1 MAATGP
7 PRCFYCEEG
16 FVMGMCSECH
26 GHIFMNGADYR
37 EGMAAHKNGP
47 DLALIRAHLAA
58 CRDAGITYFR
68 DGGDA
73 LGVSLAA
80 REMAAEFGIRYVT
93 PAFAIH
99 RKGRYGGIVGFAYE
113 TMEEYR
119 QLLRRAR
126 REGADFIK
134 LMFSGILY
142 FDVYGRLSCPPL
154 PAEEIRAL
162 VDMAHGE
169 GFAVM
174 AHVNGPE
181 ALHAA
186 LEAGTDSIEHG
197 YFMDEADLPLLAE
210 GRTIWVPTMAAIAPF
225 AGRPG
230 CSAAVVEETLRRQG
244 ALLRRAAALGA
255 LIATGSD
262 SGAVGV
268 PHGAG
273 IHTEEALLTQSIG
286 DCSAAVLERGN
297 RALQARFPGNM

>member
-1 MAATGP
+1 
-7 PRCFYCEEG
+7 
-16 FVMGMCSECH
+16 
-26 GHIFMNGADYR
+26 MNGVDYL

-47 DLALIRAHLAA
+47 DPKLIRAHLAA
-58 CRDAGITYFR
+58 CRDSGITYFR

-80 REMAAEFGIRYVT
+80 REIAPEYGIRYVT

-99 RKGRYGGIVGFAYE
+99 RKGRYGGIVGFGYE
-113 TMEEYR
+113 TLSDYR
-119 QLLRRAR
+119 QLLARAR

-142 FDVYGRLSCPPL
+142 FDTYGHLSCPPL
-154 PAEEIRAL
+154 PPEEIHAL
-162 VDMAHGE
+162 VDLAHKE
-169 GFAVM
+169 GFSVM

-197 YFMDEADLPLLAE
+197 YFMDEEDLSLLAE
-210 GRTIWVPTMAAIAPF
+210 GQTIWVPTMAAIAPF
-225 AGRPG
+225 AHRPG
-230 CSAAVVEETLRRQG
+230 CSETVVAEILRQQSM
-244 ALLRRAAALGA
+244 LLQKAAAMGA

-268 PHGAG
+268 PHGEG
-273 IHTEEALLTQSIG
+273 IHTEEALLTRALG
-286 DCSAAVLERGN
+286 DHAREILARGN
-297 RALQARFPGNM
+297 QALLARFPGKV

>member
-1 MAATGP
+1 MET
-7 PRCFYCEEG
+7 RC
-16 FVMGMCSECH
+16 ECH
-26 GHIFMNGADYR
+26 GHIFMDGTDYR
-37 EGMAAHKNGP
+37 NAAAAHQNGP
-47 DLALIRAHLAA
+47 DRALIREHLAA
-58 CRDAGITYFR
+58 CRDSEITYFR

-73 LGVSLAA
+73 FGVSLAA
-80 REMAAEFGIRYVT
+80 REMAAEYGIRYVT

-99 RKGRYGGIVGFAYE
+99 RKGRYGGIVGFGYE
-113 TMEEYR
+113 DLTEYR
-119 QLLRRAR
+119 QLLARAR

-154 PAEEIRAL
+154 PAEEIHTL

-181 ALHAA
+181 ALRAA

-197 YFMDEADLPLLAE
+197 YYMDEGDLPLLAE
-210 GRTIWVPTMAAIAPF
+210 KRTVWVPTLAAILPF
-225 AGRPG
+225 AHRPG
-230 CSAAVVEETLRRQG
+230 CLAAVVEEILWRQG
-244 ALLRRAAALGA
+244 TLLKKAAALGA

-262 SGAVGV
+262 AGAVGV

-273 IHTEEALLTQSIG
+273 VCTEEALLTQVLG
-286 DCSAAVLERGN
+286 DMAPAVLKRGN
-297 RALQARFPGNM
+297 QALLARFPGKI

>member
-1 MAATGP
+1 MKT
-7 PRCFYCEEG
+7 YC
-16 FVMGMCSECH
+16 ECH

-37 EGMAAHKNGP
+37 EGLAAHKNGP
-47 DLALIRAHLAA
+47 DLSLIRAHLAA
-58 CRDAGITYFR
+58 CQESGITYFR

-80 REMAAEFGIRYVT
+80 REVAAEYGIRYVT

-99 RKGRYGGIVGFAYE
+99 RKGRYGGIVGIGYE
-113 TMEEYR
+113 TLDEYR
-119 QLLRRAR
+119 QLLAKAR
-126 REGADFIK
+126 QEGADFIK

-142 FDVYGRLSCPPL
+142 FDTYGHLSCPPL
-154 PAEEIRAL
+154 PPEEIRAL

-197 YFMDEADLPLLAE
+197 YFMDEADLPLLAQ
-210 GRTIWVPTMAAIAPF
+210 GRTIWVPTMAAIRPF
-225 AGRPG
+225 AHRPG
-230 CSAAVVEETLRRQG
+230 CSAAVVEEILQRQS
-244 ALLRRAAALGA
+244 ALLQKAAAMGA

-268 PHGAG
+268 PHGEG
-273 IHTEEALLTQSIG
+273 IHTEESLLSRALGDHAQEVLARGNQALLS
-286 DCSAAVLERGN
+286 
-297 RALQARFPGNM
+297 RFPGK

>member
-1 MAATGP
+1 MKT
-7 PRCFYCEEG
+7 YC
-16 FVMGMCSECH
+16 ECH

-37 EGMAAHKNGP
+37 EGMTAHKNGP
-47 DLALIRAHLAA
+47 DLTLIRAHLAA
-58 CRDAGITYFR
+58 CRDSGITYFR

-80 REMAAEFGIRYVT
+80 RNLAPEYGIRYVT

-99 RKGRYGGIVGFAYE
+99 RKGRYGGIVGFGYE
-113 TMEEYR
+113 TLSEYR
-119 QLLRRAR
+119 QLLARAR

-142 FDVYGRLSCPPL
+142 FDTYGHLSCPPL
-154 PAEEIRAL
+154 PPQEIHVL
-162 VDMAHGE
+162 VDMAHKE
-169 GFAVM
+169 GFSVM

-197 YFMDEADLPLLAE
+197 YFMDEEDLSLLAE
-210 GRTIWVPTMAAIAPF
+210 GKTIWVPTMAAIAPF
-225 AGRPG
+225 AHRPG
-230 CSAAVVEETLRRQG
+230 CSEAVVEEIFRRQG
-244 ALLRRAAALGA
+244 ALLQRAAAMGA

-268 PHGAG
+268 PHGEG
-273 IHTEEALLTQSIG
+273 IHTEEVLLTRALGDSAREVLARGNQALL
-286 DCSAAVLERGN
+286 
-297 RALQARFPGNM
+297 ARFPGKD

>member
-1 MAATGP
+1 MKT
-7 PRCFYCEEG
+7 YC
-16 FVMGMCSECH
+16 ECH

-47 DLALIRAHLAA
+47 DLSLIRTHLAA
-58 CRDAGITYFR
+58 CRNSGIAYFR
-68 DGGDA
+68 DGGDP

-80 REMAAEFGIRYVT
+80 REVAAEYGIRYVT

-99 RKGRYGGIVGFAYE
+99 RKGRYGGIVGFGYE
-113 TMEEYR
+113 SLSEYR
-119 QLLRRAR
+119 QLLDRAR
-126 REGADFIK
+126 RDGADFIK

-142 FDVYGRLSCPPL
+142 FDTYGHLSCPPL
-154 PAEEIRAL
+154 PPEEIHAL

-169 GFAVM
+169 GFRVM

-181 ALHAA
+181 ALRAA

-197 YFMDEADLPLLAE
+197 YFMDERDLSLLAE
-210 GRTIWVPTMAAIAPF
+210 GRTIWVPTTAAIAPF
-225 AGRPG
+225 AGRSG
-230 CSAAVVEETLRRQG
+230 CSAEVVAETLRRQG

-273 IHTEEALLTQSIG
+273 IHTEEELLTQALG
-286 DCSAAVLERGN
+286 NSAPAVLERGN
-297 RALQARFPGNM
+297 RALLARFSGKGCCL